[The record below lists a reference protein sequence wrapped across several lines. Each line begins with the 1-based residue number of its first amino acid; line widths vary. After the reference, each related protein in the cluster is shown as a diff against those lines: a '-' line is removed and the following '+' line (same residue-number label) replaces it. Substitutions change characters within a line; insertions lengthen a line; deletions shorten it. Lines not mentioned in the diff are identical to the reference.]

1 MAARWYRYGM
11 RTTVDSGGRVVVPK
25 AIRDR
30 LALQAGSEVEM
41 IEVDGSIIVTPVTE
55 QVPVLE
61 EAGILVI
68 APSGQPLS
76 ADQVRALRDA
86 TRR

>member
-1 MAARWYRYGM
+1 
-11 RTTVDSGGRVVVPK
+11 V
-25 AIRDR
+25 
-30 LALQAGSEVEM
+30 
-41 IEVDGSIIVTPVTE
+41 IETDGSVLVTPVAE
-55 QVPVLE
+55 RMPVIE

-68 APSGQPLS
+68 APSGQPLT

>member
-1 MAARWYRYGM
+1 MHPG
-11 RTTVDSGGRVVVPK
+11 T
-25 AIRDR
+25 
-30 LALQAGSEVEM
+30 EVEVVE
-41 IEVDGSIIVTPVTE
+41 IDGSIVVTPVTE
-55 QVPVLE
+55 RMPMAE

-68 APSGQPLS
+68 ASSGQPLT

>member
-1 MAARWYRYGM
+1 MAFRWYFDGM
-11 RTTVDSGGRVVVPK
+11 HTTVDAGGRVVVPK

-30 LALQAGSEVEM
+30 LALHAGSEVDVVES
-41 IEVDGSIIVTPVTE
+41 DGAVVMTPVTE
-55 QVPVLE
+55 RMPSAE

-68 APSGQPLS
+68 APSGQPLT

-86 TRR
+86 THR

>member
-1 MAARWYRYGM
+1 M
-11 RTTVDSGGRVVVPK
+11 RTTVDAGGRVVVPK

-30 LALQAGSEVEM
+30 LALHTGSEVEV
-41 IEVDGSIIVTPVTE
+41 IESDGSVVVTPVTE
-55 QVPVLE
+55 RVPMAE

-68 APSGQPLS
+68 APTGQPLT

>member
-1 MAARWYRYGM
+1 MAFRGHFDGTH
-11 RTTVDSGGRVVVPK
+11 TTVDAGGRFVPK

-30 LALQAGSEVEM
+30 LALHTGSEVEG
-41 IEVDGSIIVTPVTE
+41 DGAVNMTPVTE
-55 QVPVLE
+55 RMPGAE

-68 APSGQPLS
+68 APGGQPLT
-76 ADQVRALRDA
+76 ADQVRALRDV